1 MFEPALKIWDAA
13 PFLVIMEEAGG
24 TFTDWEGQRKID
36 TGNALATNGLLYES
50 VMQIVKG

>member
-1 MFEPALKIWDAA
+1 MPRRFWSSWKKLA
-13 PFLVIMEEAGG
+13 
-24 TFTDWEGQRKID
+24 FTDWEGQRKID